1 VPTHAEIDVDGY
13 ELEVLRGA
21 TQTLARPEWRS
32 IIVELD
38 RKDTDRNRAVL
49 ALLAD
54 AGFDSGGPPGAHTD
68 PALPEPGKASGR
80 LLDLQATGEPALGSV
95 TARRDP

>member
-1 VPTHAEIDVDGY
+1 VPTHAKIDVDGY

-38 RKDTDRNRAVL
+38 RKDTDRNRAIM

-54 AGFDSGGPPGAHTD
+54 AGFDSGGRQEHT
-68 PALPEPGKASGR
+68 PTRRYPNPE
-80 LLDLQATGEPALGSV
+80 Q
-95 TARRDP
+95 RRDVYWIFRRRVSQRSAA